1 MAQVESQAPVI
12 DFEALL
18 TPIPGENPSG
28 EPMQY
33 SGLYDDIREARRADD
48 DMNLGE
54 WKTEL
59 KVSDFRKVI
68 NLAVP
73 ALSTKTKDLQVCA
86 WLCEALTNQ
95 HGFAG
100 FRDGVK
106 LIRLMQENFWDTIY
120 PEIDEGDM
128 EGRANAVE
136 WMNNQM
142 SVGIKKI
149 PFTAGEGFNYIH
161 WLESTQ
167 FDFPADTSGLDYNEG
182 ERIKALKVQAET
194 EKRKTGDMW
203 RVAKALT
210 NRVFCEQLNLTL
222 EECWE
227 ELNTLDKVDEEKY
240 DRNQTPGLKDVKKS
254 LDDIR
259 GVFGKVLEEK
269 REAEPDAIE
278 EEVVEE
284 VVEGEDGET
293 VVVKKGMAVGSGVI
307 QSRGDALKRL
317 SELAEYFRK
326 NEPHSPVSYLIQRA
340 VKWGNMP
347 LENWLQDVIKDD
359 NIISALRQT
368 LGFNTAGG
376 DDAPPQ

>member
-12 DFEALL
+12 DFEVLL

-48 DMNLGE
+48 DVNLGE
-54 WKTEL
+54 WKSEL

-95 HGFAG
+95 HGFIG
-100 FRDGVK
+100 LRDG
-106 LIRLMQENFWDTIY
+106 IRLMRQIQENFWDTFY

-142 SVGIKKI
+142 SLAVKKI
-149 PFTAGEGFNYIH
+149 PFTAGEGFNYIN
-161 WLESTQ
+161 WFESTQ
-167 FDFPADTSGLDYNEG
+167 FDFPAEMTGLEYAEQ
-182 ERIKALKVQAET
+182 ERIKALKIQAET

-203 RVAKALT
+203 RVAKAAT
-210 NRVFCEQLNLTL
+210 NRAFCEQVNKAL

-227 ELNTLDKVDEEKY
+227 ELNQLDKVNEEKY
-240 DRNQTPGLKDVKKS
+240 DRNQTPGLKDIKKS
-254 LDDIR
+254 LEEIR
-259 GVFGKVLEEK
+259 QVFGKVLDEK

-284 VVEGEDGET
+284 TVESEDGET

-317 SELAEYFRK
+317 SELADYFRK
-326 NEPHSPVSYLIQRA
+326 TEPHSPISYIIQRA

-347 LENWLQDVIKDD
+347 LEIWLQDVIKDD
-359 NIISALRQT
+359 NIIAAIRQT
-368 LGFNTAGG
+368 LGFNTGG
-376 DDAPPQ
+376 DEPPQ

>member
-1 MAQVESQAPVI
+1 MAQVESLAPVI

-100 FRDGVK
+100 FRDGIK
-106 LIRLMQENFWDTIY
+106 LMRQMQENFWDTLY

-182 ERIKALKVQAET
+182 ERIKALKAQAET

-203 RVAKALT
+203 RVAKAST
-210 NRVFCEQLNLTL
+210 NRAFCEQIHLTL

-227 ELNTLDKVDEEKY
+227 ELNTLDKVDEERY
-240 DRNQTPGLKDVKKS
+240 DRNQTPGLKDVKKT
-254 LDDIR
+254 LEDIR

-278 EEVVEE
+278 DEVVIEE
-284 VVEGEDGET
+284 TVEGEDGET

-317 SELAEYFRK
+317 SELADYFRK

-368 LGFNTAGG
+368 LGFNTGG
-376 DDAPPQ
+376 DEPPQ

>member
-278 EEVVEE
+278 EEAVEE

-326 NEPHSPVSYLIQRA
+326 NEP
-340 VKWGNMP
+340 
-347 LENWLQDVIKDD
+347 
-359 NIISALRQT
+359 
-368 LGFNTAGG
+368 
-376 DDAPPQ
+376 

>member
-210 NRVFCEQLNLTL
+210 NRAFCEQLNLTL